1 MEPHE
6 IEAALAAAQQ
16 PLSGLVAVQRAYD
29 AVGWRVSE
37 PAAAKFRHI
46 CLHLAKNTAKFAAIA
61 ETNDHDEDDGKPVDD
76 ATLAGQL
83 REHDVV
89 IAELLSYALQLAEL
103 GNVDLSDAMRKMLHR
118 NATRFAQDSAFAR
131 LQVPE
136 AG

>member
-61 ETNDHDEDDGKPVDD
+61 ETNDHDEDGGTPIDD
-76 ATLAGQL
+76 ATLAEQL
-83 REHDVV
+83 RDHDVV

-103 GNVDLSDAMRKMLHR
+103 GDVDLSDAMGKMLHR
-118 NATRFAQDSAFAR
+118 NALRFAQGSAFTQIRADSAD
-131 LQVPE
+131 
-136 AG
+136 